1 MKYAFRKLIGLAV
14 VVSVCSTLAIGANA
28 ATIES
33 TAKSSQNVVVAASV
47 TYGWVCTHD
56 GVGVNLRASQST
68 SSTILAKIP
77 EGTKVTISS
86 VLSNWYKVSYGGKT
100 GYIARGYLIDEYG
113 DAI

>member
-1 MKYAFRKLIGLAV
+1 MKNISKRIIGLAV
-14 VVSVCSTLAIGANA
+14 VLSVCTALTVGTSA
-28 ATIES
+28 ATVGT
-33 TAKSSQNVVVAASV
+33 TANSVQNVVALST

-77 EGTKVTISS
+77 EGTKVTILN
-86 VLSNWYKVSYGGKT
+86 VLSNWYQVSYGGQT

>member
-1 MKYAFRKLIGLAV
+1 MKNMSRKFIGLAV
-14 VVSVCSTLAIGANA
+14 VVSVCTTLTIGASA
-28 ATIES
+28 ATKEI
-33 TAKSSQNVVVAASV
+33 TTNSSQSVVVAAV
-47 TYGWVCTHD
+47 TYGWVCTQD

-86 VLSNWYKVSYGGKT
+86 VLSNWYKVSYNGQT

>member
-1 MKYAFRKLIGLAV
+1 MKNVFRKFVGLAL
-14 VVSVCSTLAIGANA
+14 VVSVCTTLVIGASA
-28 ATIES
+28 ATKETTENS
-33 TAKSSQNVVVAASV
+33 DQSMVVAAV

-56 GVGVNLRASQST
+56 GVGVNLRESQST

-77 EGTKVTISS
+77 EGTKVTITS
-86 VLSNWYKVSYGGKT
+86 VLSDWYKVSYSGKT

>member
-1 MKYAFRKLIGLAV
+1 MKRFSKKIMGLVMIASISTTLIPAV
-14 VVSVCSTLAIGANA
+14 GTFA
-28 ATIES
+28 AT
-33 TAKSSQNVVVAASV
+33 TDTNLTQYSV
-47 TYGWVCTHD
+47 TRATTYGWVCTRD

-77 EGTKVTISS
+77 EGTKVTITS
-86 VLSNWYKVSYGGKT
+86 VLSDWYKVTYNGQT

>member
-1 MKYAFRKLIGLAV
+1 MKRLTKKIMGLAIV
-14 VVSVCSTLAIGANA
+14 ASISTSLVPSAGILAASPDKSLTQYSVA
-28 ATIES
+28 AT
-33 TAKSSQNVVVAASV
+33 
-47 TYGWVCTHD
+47 TYGWVCTQD

-77 EGTKVTISS
+77 EGTKVTITS
-86 VLSNWYKVSYGGKT
+86 VLSNWYKVTYNGQT

>member
-1 MKYAFRKLIGLAV
+1 MI
-14 VVSVCSTLAIGANA
+14 T
-28 ATIES
+28 
-33 TAKSSQNVVVAASV
+33 ASV

-77 EGTKVTISS
+77 EGTKVKISS
-86 VLSNWYKVSYGGKT
+86 ILLNWYKVTYDGQA